1 MNLTKRIGDIM
12 TSPAVDNKSYKFID
26 LFAGIGGMRIPFEKF
41 GCKCV
46 FSCDWDPDAQKM
58 YEANFGER
66 PAGDITQ
73 IEAAAVPDHDIL
85 LAGFPCQAF
94 SIMGD
99 MKGFYDTRGTLF
111 FDIVR
116 ILAAKQPRAVLLEN
130 VKQLVGHD
138 RGRTL
143 KVILKQLEA
152 LGYHAHWKI
161 LNALD
166 FGLPH
171 KRERVFIVGFRSNYC
186 FQFPRHG
193 GENKTL
199 ADILE
204 KDVPKKY
211 YASET
216 IQRKRKAQH
225 IPMRNPSIWHE
236 NKAGHISSYPFCCA
250 LRASASYNYLLVNGE
265 RRLTPREMLRLLGF
279 PDSYKIVCG
288 YYQMRKLAGNSVCV
302 PVVEAIAREMI
313 RCLNGEVPIMPD
325 GLGKGLQHELP
336 IYEPSQ
342 VR

>member
-1 MNLTKRIGDIM
+1 M
-12 TSPAVDNKSYKFID
+12 TVGYKQDVSRLRQGVGKGYKFID
-26 LFAGIGGMRIPFEKF
+26 LFCGIGGLRIPFEKF

-46 FSCDWDPDAQKM
+46 FSSDWDPDAQAT

-66 PAGDITQ
+66 PVGDITQ
-73 IEAAAVPDHDIL
+73 VDEASIPDHDIL

-99 MKGFYDTRGTLF
+99 MRGFYDTRGTLF

-116 ILAAKQPRAVLLEN
+116 ILAAKRPRAILLEN

-138 RGRTL
+138 KGRTL
-143 KVILKQLEA
+143 KVILAQLRD
-152 LGYHAHWKI
+152 LGYLPHWKI

-171 KRERVFIVGFRSNYC
+171 KRERVFIVGFRDNYD
-186 FQFPRHG
+186 FAFPTGDSER
-193 GENKTL
+193 KTL
-199 ADILE
+199 SDILE
-204 KDVPKKY
+204 ENAPREY
-211 YASET
+211 YASER
-216 IQRKRKAQH
+216 IQRKRKATH
-225 IPMRNPSIWHE
+225 VPSFTPSIWHE

-250 LRASASYNYLLVNGE
+250 LRANASYNYLLVNGE

-279 PDSYKIVCG
+279 PDSFKIVCG

-302 PVVEAIAREMI
+302 PVVEAVARQMLK
-313 RCLNGEVPIMPD
+313 CLSGEVPVTEE
-325 GLGKGLQHELP
+325 ELP
-336 IYEPSQ
+336 HYNKQLRIPELSELP